1 MKYIKRFSVAILTFI
16 MTVSMSVGVLA
27 KPAWNDYIGFDGK
40 PGHTWYEAADGKMGK
55 VTPTS
60 WTCKMKTIGWGGV
73 WGCQVWKNVN
83 VKKGKKYRVKFKI
96 KSTKMN
102 KWVFFKFSTK
112 AKTGY
117 GKWIRLKKGKYQNI
131 DVTFTSKYKCKTI
144 YFGIGGDFGDREDE
158 ADIFEYAYRDGFH
171 AISDADINNNNSNIA
186 GKGTNIVV
194 KKFSLK
200 QVDKKK
206 KPKKKCPCG
215 CGCCN

>member
-60 WTCKMKTIGWGGV
+60 WTCKMKEIGWGGV
-73 WGCQVWKNVN
+73 WGCQVFKSVN
-83 VKKGKKYRVKFKI
+83 LKKGKKYRLKFKI
-96 KSTKMN
+96 KSTKMK
-102 KWVFFKFSTK
+102 KWVVVKIATNEK
-112 AKTGY
+112 LGY
-117 GKWIRLKKGKYQNI
+117 VKWIHLKKNKYQNI
-131 DVTFTSKYKCKTI
+131 DVTFTAKNKSNSI
-144 YFGIGGDFGDREDE
+144 YFGLGGDFGDRVDE
-158 ADIFEYAYRDGFH
+158 KELYSYAPGGQRAVSDGDG
-171 AISDADINNNNSNIA
+171 DAA
-186 GKGTNIVV
+186 GRGTNIVV

-200 QVDKKK
+200 QVGKKK
-206 KPKKKCPCG
+206 KHKKSCPCG